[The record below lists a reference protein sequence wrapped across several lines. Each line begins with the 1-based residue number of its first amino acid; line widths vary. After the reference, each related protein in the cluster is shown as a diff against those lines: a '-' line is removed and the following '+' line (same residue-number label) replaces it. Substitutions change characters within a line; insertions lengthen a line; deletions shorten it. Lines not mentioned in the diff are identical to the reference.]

1 MKNSTLKAPDGS
13 YSFTIGD
20 DSCLSLIVGPCVI
33 ESRDSILRHIDK
45 IKNACD
51 QFPHIK
57 LVFKSSYDKAN
68 RTSAGSFRGLGIQDG
83 LEVLAEVRKE
93 FNVPIITDVHSPQ
106 DARLAAE
113 VVDVLQIPAFLCRQ
127 TDLLLSVGS
136 QNKVA
141 LIKKGQFLHPEDMLY
156 AANKVESMGC
166 SQILLCERGAC
177 FGYRDLIVD
186 FRSFSIMRD
195 LGYPVVFDATHSVQ
209 MMGGAHG
216 SSSGNRKYVPALS
229 RAALSYGVDALFI
242 ECHESPDQAPSDG
255 PNMVPLD
262 YLPKLLESLSKYW
275 LLRKELADND
285 LLD

>member
-20 DSCLSLIVGPCVI
+20 NSCLSLIVGPCVI
-33 ESRDSILRHIDK
+33 ESRESILRHIDK
-45 IKNACD
+45 IKNVCD

-177 FGYRDLIVD
+177 FGYRDLVVD

-209 MMGGAHG
+209 TMGGANG

-242 ECHESPDQAPSDG
+242 ESHESPDQAPSDG
-255 PNMVPLD
+255 PNMVPLED
-262 YLPKLLESLSKYW
+262 LPKLIEGLSRYW
-275 LLRKELADND
+275 LLRKNLDEDG
-285 LLD
+285 LLN